1 MGFKSPELRATRR
14 LAERQN
20 GKRNR
25 EDRRDVLTGGGD
37 GRERPNF
44 DEEGDD
50 GSGPVSGPVAAALGG
65 EQCGQ
70 GATYARLGQG
80 LQGSASDL

>member
-1 MGFKSPELRATRR
+1 M
-14 LAERQN
+14 
-20 GKRNR
+20 
-25 EDRRDVLTGGGD
+25 LTGGGD